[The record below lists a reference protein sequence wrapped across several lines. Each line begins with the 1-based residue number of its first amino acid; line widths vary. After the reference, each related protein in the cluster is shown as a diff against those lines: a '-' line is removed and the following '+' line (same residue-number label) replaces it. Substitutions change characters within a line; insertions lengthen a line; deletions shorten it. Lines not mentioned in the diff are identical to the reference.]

1 MGCPLPFPGG
11 CWLPGAPLLPLAQR
25 LTPCAFFHVLVRQD
39 GGWSHWSPW
48 SSCSVTCGGGN
59 ITRIRLCNS
68 PVPQLGG
75 KSCKGSG
82 RETRGC
88 QGVPCP
94 SEWGP
99 GTAGWA
105 RAGSWATHLFSPT
118 KAWAG
123 PEPEERPDLE
133 AGCVRADRL
142 RWARLRLSQLS
153 STRTNQQLG
162 DQRQSPGDPVSAPG
176 LWEQCLCQRRYLGA
190 PPRVQ
195 ASKCSSAEHTGVP
208 CQALCGALGP
218 GLCRGSEKRCSGRSC
233 HSWCPWHVC

>member
-1 MGCPLPFPGG
+1 MSEATRPSPSGWICITQLLVFGFTRMGCPLPFPGG

-88 QGVPCP
+88 QAVPCP

-99 GTAGWA
+99 GAA
-105 RAGSWATHLFSPT
+105 RVGAC
-118 KAWAG
+118 
-123 PEPEERPDLE
+123 R
-133 AGCVRADRL
+133 
-142 RWARLRLSQLS
+142 
-153 STRTNQQLG
+153 QLG
-162 DQRQSPGDPVSAPG
+162 HSLVQSQEG
-176 LWEQCLCQRRYLGA
+176 LGGA
-190 PPRVQ
+190 
-195 ASKCSSAEHTGVP
+195 
-208 CQALCGALGP
+208 
-218 GLCRGSEKRCSGRSC
+218 
-233 HSWCPWHVC
+233 